1 MDAAAQRF
9 ASVRGVAQLARR
21 MIEAEAAL
29 SRVPADEPGFP
40 DELSKPAEDALALA
54 TQLLADAAAQEARLP
69 GEGAAAHYVIPTPP
83 QPPAE
88 RLGEV
93 NVLYARLLTPALEL
107 FEGEIVNFDPCAWV
121 LLLFF
126 DFFFSNFFE
135 FNPMFRFS
143 PQTSQTH
150 TRTHARAHTHTYIYA
165 NLCILIAKI
174 QNHTQNHTKK
184 KNVSGGRPVTGVVV
198 NQAQVDLTNPGV
210 ARARAAVANFE
221 AALSRYPGRLNSLI
235 GLARAHSITR
245 NATGASNAYRQ
256 VIRQTQ
262 VRGQFFI
269 YF

>member
-29 SRVPADEPGFP
+29 SRVPAAEPGFP

-126 DFFFSNFFE
+126 DFFEFFFDFFFE
-135 FNPMFRFS
+135 FFLNSIRCFGFPH
-143 PQTSQTH
+143 QTSQTH
-150 TRTHARAHTHTYIYA
+150 TRTHTRARTHTHTY
-165 NLCILIAKI
+165 
-174 QNHTQNHTKK
+174 TQTC
-184 KNVSGGRPVTGVVV
+184 
-198 NQAQVDLTNPGV
+198 
-210 ARARAAVANFE
+210 
-221 AALSRYPGRLNSLI
+221 AL
-235 GLARAHSITR
+235 
-245 NATGASNAYRQ
+245 
-256 VIRQTQ
+256 
-262 VRGQFFI
+262 
-269 YF
+269 